1 MSENRIEIKR
11 VLFVNGVR
19 VKIKAGSGATS
30 PTMALLE
37 EIEECCKQGSPWG
50 KFWVERFTAR
60 TVVDEKKGGVY
71 VRYDAKMVN
80 ENVMLG

>member
-30 PTMALLE
+30 PTMKLLE
-37 EIEECCKQGSPWG
+37 EIEGCCNRGSPWG
-50 KFWVERFTAR
+50 KFWVEKFTVR
-60 TVVDEKKGGVY
+60 TIVNEEKGGVY

-80 ENVMLG
+80 KNVMLG